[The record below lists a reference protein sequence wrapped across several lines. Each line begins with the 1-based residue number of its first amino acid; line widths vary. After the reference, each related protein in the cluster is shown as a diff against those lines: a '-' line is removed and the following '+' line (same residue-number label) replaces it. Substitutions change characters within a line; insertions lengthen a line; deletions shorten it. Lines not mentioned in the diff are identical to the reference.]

1 MFLCPRRCTR
11 CAVIHVV
18 SSGFFALAFTVSPA
32 VGLALAG
39 FVLGPH
45 LGGEMASHWSGKA
58 LKPDGLSPTVGSF
71 SGFAAITVA
80 LTVIGVIGVVVVA
93 RGGGSRVWPMTTTLI
108 AGFSACAWI
117 AAAWATADAADPQH
131 AALGARLAIMLVPA
145 AVGTLVYVMLPPAP
159 ITQTD
164 TATAPV
170 IPVGGGDRLA
180 WSGVTGSRVFA
191 VAVGVV
197 GAIFVAV
204 LTGWILTREPG
215 LLVSAS
221 ALLLA
226 TLSALLLEPVRL
238 TVDHRGIRLSSAL
251 LRVPLIRVRLEDV
264 DEVVADTIDPARW
277 GGWGYRISG
286 AGVAYVARK
295 GPGLIIKNRNG
306 GAVAITINNPQ
317 QPAAVANALSNDART
332 LQK

>member
-1 MFLCPRRCTR
+1 MMR
-11 CAVIHVV
+11 V
-18 SSGFFALAFTVSPA
+18 SRVLIALALTVSPV

-39 FVLGPH
+39 FIIGPH
-45 LGGEMASHWSGKA
+45 LGSELASHWSGNA
-58 LKPDGLSPTVGSF
+58 SKPDGFSPTVSSF
-71 SGFAAITVA
+71 WGFAAITVA
-80 LTVIGVIGVVVVA
+80 LTVGGVIGVLVVA
-93 RGGGSRVWPMTTTLI
+93 RGGGSRVWPMTTALI

-145 AVGTLVYVMLPPAP
+145 AVGTLVYVLLPPAP
-159 ITQTD
+159 VTQTG
-164 TATAPV
+164 TATAPIV
-170 IPVGGGDRLA
+170 PVGVGDRLA
-180 WSGVTGSRVFA
+180 WSGVTGSRVLA

-197 GAIFVAV
+197 GAIFVGV
-204 LTGWILTREPG
+204 LTGWILTRQPG

-221 ALLLA
+221 VLLLA
-226 TLSALLLEPVRL
+226 TLSALLLQPARL

-251 LRVPLIRVRLEDV
+251 LRVPLIRVRLEDI

-295 GPGLIIKNRNG
+295 GPGLIIKKRSG
-306 GAVAITINNPQ
+306 GAVAITINNAQ
-317 QPAAVANALSNDART
+317 RPAAVANTLSNNART